1 MERPGPLFVYEN
13 TVEHTS
19 WGPTVA
25 AKNLRR
31 INKEKAFT
39 PLGLK
44 KRLHG
49 MTDLTGSIS
58 EKWGRGIFCPRQVLF
73 AKRVPE
79 KRKVKAPVAV
89 SPEQIVH

>member
-25 AKNLRR
+25 AQNLRR

-49 MTDLTGSIS
+49 MTDLTGSIF
-58 EKWGRGIFCPRQVLF
+58 EKQGRGVFSSARLLTRDF
-73 AKRVPE
+73 
-79 KRKVKAPVAV
+79 
-89 SPEQIVH
+89 